1 MKRDLY
7 DKLTAYI
14 IENQNKFY
22 RLAFSYMH
30 NQEDALDVVQNAV
43 CRALEHSGELRNAD
57 AMKTWFYR
65 ILVNESLLFL
75 RKNKRFVLDEDGAD
89 REIVY
94 EEPGFEIQ
102 DSLYEQISR
111 LDEDVQS
118 IIKLHYYEE
127 MTLREISQVME
138 MNLNTV
144 KAKMY
149 RGLKALKVVMQEV
162 DV

>member
-1 MKRDLY
+1 M
-7 DKLTAYI
+7 
-14 IENQNKFY
+14 
-22 RLAFSYMH
+22 
-30 NQEDALDVVQNAV
+30 
-43 CRALEHSGELRNAD
+43 EHSGELRNAD

>member
-118 IIKLHYYEE
+118 VIKLHYYEE

>member
-102 DSLYEQISR
+102 DSLYKQISR